1 MYMANHY
8 VRVNGTV
15 YVKGECITEDLP
27 AEKEAWLLRAGAI
40 RVMEDHRQEL
50 PAQEPAPEPED
61 IPEPEEEAED
71 VEEACADPEAEEADE
86 DVEAPEIDVM
96 AGIVTP
102 EPQHEQKQK
111 PVRKAAERRKA

>member
-50 PAQEPAPEPED
+50 PAQEPAPEPE
-61 IPEPEEEAED
+61 EEAED

-111 PVRKAAERRKA
+111 HVRKAAERRKA